1 MGRPQ
6 RIEALTAS
14 GCLAL
19 AFLLLILPL
28 RWVLAWLLAAAVH
41 EVCHLLAVW
50 LCGGSVDYLRLDAK
64 GASMAAN
71 DLTAAQELF
80 CVLAGPV
87 GAVILL
93 LPLMRVFPAT
103 AVCAFFQSAYNLLPF
118 EGLDG
123 GRALRCGLGMVLT
136 ERNADRIS
144 RGIHFACVAAVLC
157 LGLYGAFW
165 LKLGM
170 APLILSVWLAIKGKS
185 AKIPCN
191 QAVQAVQ

>member
-1 MGRPQ
+1 MGRL
-6 RIEALTAS
+6 RGIEALTAS

-28 RWVLAWLLAAAVH
+28 RWVLAWLFAAAVH
-41 EVCHLLAVW
+41 EILHLLAVW
-50 LCGGSVDYLRLDAK
+50 LCGGTLESLRLDAG

-87 GAVILL
+87 GAVIALFPLL
-93 LPLMRVFPAT
+93 RILPAT
-103 AVCAFFQSAYNLLPF
+103 AVCALFQSAYNLLPF

-123 GRALRCGLGMVLT
+123 GRALRCGLGMVLP
-136 ERNADRIS
+136 ERKADKIS
-144 RGIHFACVAAVLC
+144 KVIHYLCAGAVLC
-157 LGLYGAFW
+157 VGLYGAFW
-165 LKLGM
+165 QKLGI

-191 QAVQAVQ
+191 QAVPAVQ